1 MAKVKVS
8 AATAARAKRQLLVRE
23 RQFMHAALG
32 SAMKIE
38 TETPGVI
45 HSTDFVMDGRK
56 LSFKV
61 IWNRDRGMD
70 DGDAEHDRG
79 DGKPSP
85 ARGRPNKPAAR
96 RRAVDQAAG
105 TAAKAPAHKAGGE
118 ARGPSRTQRGG
129 GADKQPRAAP
139 ASGSTTQAADQVT
152 EPVPTD
158 PAAPISKAEADEMR
172 SVIAHRVAHHAQ
184 AAGLAAGGDGSR
196 LLGEKQ
202 TFKPGNHKTRGV
214 RLLQG
219 SPAADLTTD
228 LFTAT
233 VEEIILAARPRGGI
247 RSGAA
252 VDDHSMARLDAIL
265 VPPASE
271 TLPNHSEMEFD
282 GYGLFK

>member
-8 AATAARAKRQLLVRE
+8 AATAARPKRQLLVRE

-38 TETPGVI
+38 TDTPGVI

-70 DGDAEHDRG
+70 DGDAEHDCG

-85 ARGRPNKPAAR
+85 ARSRPNKPAAR
-96 RRAVDQAAG
+96 KKAADQAAG
-105 TAAKAPAHKAGGE
+105 AAAKAPAHKAGEE

-129 GADKQPRAAP
+129 KADKQPRAAP
-139 ASGSTTQAADQVT
+139 APGSTTQAADQVT

-158 PAAPISKAEADEMR
+158 PAAPISKAEAEEMR
-172 SVIAHRVAHHAQ
+172 SVIAHRVADHAH
-184 AAGLAAGGDGSR
+184 AAGLAAGGDGAS
-196 LLGEKQ
+196 LLGDKQ
-202 TFKPGNHKTRGV
+202 TFRPGNHKTRGV
-214 RLLQG
+214 RLLRG
-219 SPAADLTTD
+219 SPAADLTAD
-228 LFTAT
+228 LFTAAA
-233 VEEIILAARPRGGI
+233 EEMILAARSRGGI

-252 VDDHSMARLDAIL
+252 VDDQAMARLDAML
-265 VPPASE
+265 MPPASE
-271 TLPNHSEMEFD
+271 TLPSHNEMEHD
-282 GYGLFK
+282 GYKLFQ

>member
-32 SAMKIE
+32 SAMRIE

-96 RRAVDQAAG
+96 KKAA
-105 TAAKAPAHKAGGE
+105 E
-118 ARGPSRTQRGG
+118 
-129 GADKQPRAAP
+129 
-139 ASGSTTQAADQVT
+139 
-152 EPVPTD
+152 
-158 PAAPISKAEADEMR
+158 
-172 SVIAHRVAHHAQ
+172 
-184 AAGLAAGGDGSR
+184 
-196 LLGEKQ
+196 
-202 TFKPGNHKTRGV
+202 
-214 RLLQG
+214 
-219 SPAADLTTD
+219 
-228 LFTAT
+228 
-233 VEEIILAARPRGGI
+233 
-247 RSGAA
+247 
-252 VDDHSMARLDAIL
+252 
-265 VPPASE
+265 
-271 TLPNHSEMEFD
+271 
-282 GYGLFK
+282 